1 MLYHAG
7 PSSLVFFA
15 ECLKIITDSNLQIQS
30 YKIQVQIKPK
40 LHQLW
45 RIALWLSKFHLSVFV
60 KIVWVFW
67 LEHVVPSLEF
77 VLNKLNSLW
86 RVLLL
91 PLWEQIARYVPT
103 EKPMSI
109 GPVNMSVFSPIGACI
124 RNWCTAGA
132 VERRSQ
138 MFVYRRFRFSLSL
151 PKACS
156 QARRIYIC
164 NRKLSFIDQAT
175 NFFRSEIIV
184 TGILSNK
191 CLFVCLLSHSWD
203 LGPTGSEPGFFL

>member
-45 RIALWLSKFHLSVFV
+45 RIALCLSKFHLSVFV

-67 LEHVVPSLEF
+67 LERVVP
-77 VLNKLNSLW
+77 
-86 RVLLL
+86 
-91 PLWEQIARYVPT
+91 PL
-103 EKPMSI
+103 
-109 GPVNMSVFSPIGACI
+109 
-124 RNWCTAGA
+124 
-132 VERRSQ
+132 ERRSQ
-138 MFVYRRFRFSLSL
+138 MFVYRPFRFSLSL

-191 CLFVCLLSHSWD
+191 SYFCLLIVTFMGPGSHRKWARILS
-203 LGPTGSEPGFFL
+203 LELNPSA

>member
-67 LEHVVPSLEF
+67 LERVVPPLEF

-103 EKPMSI
+103 EKLMSI
-109 GPVNMSVFSPIGACI
+109 IDNYWTCQQSVFLPIGACI
-124 RNWCTAGA
+124 RIWCTAGA
-132 VERRSQ
+132 VEWRSQ
-138 MFVYRRFRFSLSL
+138 MFVYRPFRFSLSL

-156 QARRIYIC
+156 QATRIYIC
-164 NRKLSFIDQAT
+164 NRKLSFIYQAT

-184 TGILSNK
+184 TGI
-191 CLFVCLLSHSWD
+191 
-203 LGPTGSEPGFFL
+203 

>member
-1 MLYHAG
+1 MFSVLYHVG
-7 PSSLVFFA
+7 PSSLGFFM

-45 RIALWLSKFHLSVFV
+45 RIALCLSKFHLSVFV

-67 LEHVVPSLEF
+67 LERVVP
-77 VLNKLNSLW
+77 
-86 RVLLL
+86 
-91 PLWEQIARYVPT
+91 PL
-103 EKPMSI
+103 
-109 GPVNMSVFSPIGACI
+109 
-124 RNWCTAGA
+124 
-132 VERRSQ
+132 ERRSQ
-138 MFVYRRFRFSLSL
+138 MFVYRPFRFSLSL

-175 NFFRSEIIV
+175 GLEIKKIFRSPFGDQPENYSRQMQIFSRQFV
-184 TGILSNK
+184 K
-191 CLFVCLLSHSWD
+191 CKWRSS
-203 LGPTGSEPGFFL
+203 

>member
-1 MLYHAG
+1 MSYHTG
-7 PSSLVFFA
+7 PSSLDFFA

-60 KIVWVFW
+60 KIVWISW
-67 LEHVVPSLEF
+67 LERIVPPLEF

-91 PLWEQIARYVPT
+91 PLWEQIAHNVPT
-103 EKPMSI
+103 D
-109 GPVNMSVFSPIGACI
+109 VNWTCQQSAFSPIGACI
-124 RNWCTAGA
+124 RIWCTAGA

-138 MFVYRRFRFSLSL
+138 MFVYRPFCFSLSL

-156 QARRIYIC
+156 QVRRIYTC
-164 NRKLSFIDQAT
+164 NRKLSLIRRPIF
-175 NFFRSEIIV
+175 
-184 TGILSNK
+184 
-191 CLFVCLLSHSWD
+191 
-203 LGPTGSEPGFFL
+203 LGPRSLLQAF